1 MKELL
6 KNKWAWAVAV
16 LVLLN
21 IATIGAMW
29 ASICGRG
36 GHGGGH
42 WNKGGVHKDWG
53 MHHGDHHGRGDYFVR
68 ALQLT
73 PEQEAAFDS
82 LRKEHFAAMKTGME
96 EMAALKK
103 EVIQNLGKPSAEVDP
118 VFQKIAALEIKNQKE
133 MFDHFNKMYALC
145 TDSQKVLLKEKLS
158 NAMSQ
163 PGPGFGRGRPGF
175 GGHEKMHCKGEG
187 PCTHEN
193 GPGPAGPPQEGQM
206 P

>member
-29 ASICGRG
+29 ASICGRR
-36 GHGGGH
+36 GHGDCH
-42 WNKGGVHKDWG
+42 WNKPGMHKDWG
-53 MHHGDHHGRGDYFVR
+53 MHHGHHGKGDYFAR

-73 PEQEAAFDS
+73 PEQEVAFDS

-103 EVIQNLGKPSAEVDP
+103 EVIQNLGKPAVEVDP

-133 MFDHFNKMYALC
+133 MFEHFNMMYALC
-145 TDSQKVLLKEKLS
+145 TDSQKALLKEKLS
-158 NAMSQ
+158 NVMSQ

-175 GGHEKMHCKGEG
+175 GDHEHMHCKGGEPG
-187 PCTHEN
+187 MQGN
-193 GPGPAGPPQEGQM
+193 GSGPGGPSHEGEM